1 MDRRAFRCATL
12 LGLLLVASNLT
23 AQEAKFKVD
32 VNADA
37 STVPDETVGIVKM
50 VKGDAGTVVALKTA
64 LGKNVFGGVSQRD
77 INWSLATYDVN
88 TLKLTKTDAPKIVY
102 GLTQV
107 NLETIE
113 HFNGKLRLI
122 ATQPDPET
130 GKLHF
135 IQQIL
140 EPRSL
145 TGKGAQLFH
154 EMPFDELNK
163 PADYY
168 QPHMAVGFGS
178 LVSQDSSMLM
188 LQLTPDLTTRSAGCP
203 IHAMVFDKTMKLK
216 WQRSLKTAGNLE
228 AMQIIAARLDK
239 NGNAWYLIKNITKLE
254 PADPKEIG
262 YEIVLYKLDSA
273 GQHEARLDLP
283 GGDYASDARIE
294 LLPDGRVF
302 CAGVYGDDELG
313 RADAVG
319 LFTTTLDPA
328 TANDPKGMQWGAF
341 HQNELNK
348 VEDKKKGELPQKSV
362 VMVRLLLRKDG
373 GADVIAE
380 NNPLEYYTSS
390 SLSGKSFQKASW
402 QHGKVHVMRFTASGD
417 ATFYTMI
424 DRNMVLEDGVPGRVI
439 AAGYQGGLFLFMN
452 DNEAYVERR
461 KEGLP
466 LERVATAT
474 DAMMFEF
481 KSDGTYKSKVVMKE
495 LYHQVFFEPTDVW
508 YIHPGLL
515 AMPGAQ
521 VFGKNK
527 TQPVCILFSSGA
539 RR

>member
-1 MDRRAFRCATL
+1 MFA
-12 LGLLLVASNLT
+12 
-23 AQEAKFKVD
+23 
-32 VNADA
+32 
-37 STVPDETVGIVKM
+37 
-50 VKGDAGTVVALKTA
+50 
-64 LGKNVFGGVSQRD
+64 
-77 INWSLATYDVN
+77 
-88 TLKLTKTDAPKIVY
+88 
-102 GLTQV
+102 
-107 NLETIE
+107 
-113 HFNGKLRLI
+113 
-122 ATQPDPET
+122 
-130 GKLHF
+130 
-135 IQQIL
+135 
-140 EPRSL
+140 
-145 TGKGAQLFH
+145 
-154 EMPFDELNK
+154 
-163 PADYY
+163 
-168 QPHMAVGFGS
+168 
-178 LVSQDSSMLM
+178 
-188 LQLTPDLTTRSAGCP
+188 
-203 IHAMVFDKTMKLK
+203 
-216 WQRSLKTAGNLE
+216 
-228 AMQIIAARLDK
+228 
-239 NGNAWYLIKNITKLE
+239 
-254 PADPKEIG
+254 
-262 YEIVLYKLDSA
+262 
-273 GQHEARLDLP
+273 
-283 GGDYASDARIE
+283 
-294 LLPDGRVF
+294 
-302 CAGVYGDDELG
+302 
-313 RADAVG
+313 
-319 LFTTTLDPA
+319 
-328 TANDPKGMQWGAF
+328 
-341 HQNELNK
+341 
-348 VEDKKKGELPQKSV
+348 
-362 VMVRLLLRKDG
+362 MVRLLLRKDG